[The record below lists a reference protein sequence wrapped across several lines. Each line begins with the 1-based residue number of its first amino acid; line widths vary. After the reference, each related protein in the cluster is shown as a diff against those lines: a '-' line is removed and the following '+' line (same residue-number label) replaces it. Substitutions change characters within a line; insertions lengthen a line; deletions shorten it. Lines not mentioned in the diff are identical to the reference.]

1 MARSL
6 VPRTRRWTGLPVA
19 GLAALVALSVAA
31 CSGGTGPDDDD
42 DGTGAAQVTVSPAAE
57 ILTALGAAV
66 NLSVSGTTSGG
77 EAISDSDVVWT
88 STDEAVASVNE
99 VGLVQARANGTT
111 QVVAALADGAAAD
124 TAEITVDQEVV
135 AVRVSPDDV
144 SLPAV
149 GDTAHFA
156 ASAEDPNGNEV
167 EKDLSFAWSSTD
179 TLVLTVDEDGV
190 ATARDTGEA
199 EVVATVS
206 DSSGRARVEVA
217 RPDPE
222 ITEVSPETLEEGGP
236 AVIRGSAFGDDASRV
251 EVLIDG
257 EPAAVT
263 AFSSTEI
270 QVTVPRY
277 DCRPPRDVQVEVIV
291 GGDASDP
298 APSAVRPDED
308 PTELA
313 VGEQLVIS
321 RPDEDFCVRL
331 DGTSVEE
338 TYLVGIQAVTQSLG
352 ATSAQV
358 TLDRGDADVAAS
370 TTGGTPGASAD
381 EGGRGGL
388 VPSTATRGAA
398 TAGLFPDASTP
409 EIRLREWERRH
420 LGPHLSS
427 SIPRRR
433 GADGPPRARSTT
445 DEEGEQPLAASI
457 GSNPS
462 EGDTVPIRVPDLTAD
477 DACAS
482 FEEISAVV
490 RKVGTRGIWLEDV
503 DNPDGG
509 FSSNDYQEMSDQFD
523 DPVHGTL
530 TDYFGEPTD
539 IDSNDRVAVVVTK
552 TLNEFGGVL
561 GFVFGGDLFP
571 RESDS
576 GTSCSSSDEGE
587 LTYTLA
593 PDPEGT
599 FGDTVSVES
608 MRRAYPGLVA
618 HEVTHVIQ
626 FGRRFEC
633 SACDFPV
640 IWITEGQ
647 ATLAEEVAG
656 HAVSGRTTGQNY
668 GFEVAFDPDDSD
680 DSDWYRD
687 IFVDLAVYYGFRS
700 QNEQEED
707 APHRCTW
714 QMPRWDGP
722 CIGGRGVYGVPATL
736 LRWINDHQGPGYPGG
751 EQALQRDIT
760 GNDDLGFAN
769 LEEVT
774 GESMKSLLADWGPML
789 WTDDR
794 VSGVPD
800 RLTLP
805 SWDMVDVFSNLVTTA
820 RLSPAVYDFSG
831 FSETVGVNA
840 GSAAYFVVGGSDRPP
855 VTLRARTTGDSE
867 LPSHMQMWVVRTQ

>member
-1 MARSL
+1 MARSF
-6 VPRTRRWTGLPVA
+6 VSHARRRTGLPA
-19 GLAALVALSVAA
+19 ACLAALVALTVAA

-42 DGTGAAQVTVSPAAE
+42 GGTGAAQVTVSPAAE
-57 ILTALGAAV
+57 TLTALGAAV
-66 NLSVSGTTSGG
+66 NLSVSGTTTAG
-77 EAISDSDVVWT
+77 EGISDSDVVWT
-88 STDEAVASVNE
+88 STDGTVASVNE
-99 VGLVQARANGTT
+99 VGLVQAMTNGTA

-135 AVRVSPDDV
+135 AVQVSPADV
-144 SLPAV
+144 SLPAL

-156 ASAEDPNGNEV
+156 ASAEDPNGNAV
-167 EKDLSFAWSSTD
+167 EKELSFAWSSTD

-222 ITEVSPETLEEGGP
+222 ITEVSPETLEEGGS
-236 AVIRGSAFGDDASRV
+236 AVIRGSAFGDDASGV

-270 QVTVPRY
+270 EVTVPLY
-277 DCRPPRDVQVEVIV
+277 DCRPPRDVEVQVIV
-291 GGDASDP
+291 DGDASDP
-298 APSAVRPDED
+298 VSSSVRPGED

-313 VGEQLVIS
+313 AGEQLVIS
-321 RPDEDFCVRL
+321 RPDQDFCVRL
-331 DGTSVEE
+331 DEASGEE
-338 TYLVGIQAVTQSLG
+338 TYLVGIQSVTQSLG

-370 TTGGTPGASAD
+370 TAGGFPVTGASAD
-381 EGGRGGL
+381 RGGGV
-388 VPSTATRGAA
+388 VPSASRGAA
-398 TAGLFPDASTP
+398 TAGLFPHASTP
-409 EIRLREWERRH
+409 EVRLREWERRH

-433 GADGPPRARSTT
+433 GADRPPRARSTT
-445 DEEGEQPLAASI
+445 GEGGGAPLAASI
-457 GSNPS
+457 GSNPT
-462 EGDTVPIRVPDLTAD
+462 EGDTVPIRVPDLTAN

-482 FEEISAVV
+482 YEEISAVI

-503 DNPDGG
+503 DNPDDG
-509 FSSNDYQEMSDQFD
+509 FTSNDYQEMSDQFD

-552 TLNEFGGVL
+552 ELNEFGGVL

-571 RESDS
+571 RESES
-576 GTSCSSSDEGE
+576 GTSCSSSEEGE

-593 PDPEGT
+593 PDPDGT

-608 MRRAYPGLVA
+608 MRRTYPGLVA

-633 SACDFPV
+633 AACDFPV
-640 IWITEGQ
+640 VWITEGQ
-647 ATLAEEVAG
+647 ATLAEELAG

-687 IFVDLAVYYGFRS
+687 IFVDLAVYYGFRN
-700 QNEQEED
+700 QNEREDD
-707 APHRCTW
+707 APHRCSW
-714 QMPRWDGP
+714 QMANWDGP
-722 CIGGRGVYGVPATL
+722 CLGGRGVYGVPATL
-736 LRWINDHQGPGYPGG
+736 FRWINDHLGPGYPGG

-820 RLSPAVYDFSG
+820 RLTPAVHDFSG
-831 FSETVGVNA
+831 FSESVGVNA

-855 VTLRARTTGDSE
+855 VTLRARTTGGSE
-867 LPSHMQMWVVRTQ
+867 LPSYMQMWVVRTR